1 MASLRLNGHLLDLE
15 QGQLSDPHGRLVQLR
30 PQALAVLLELGRR
43 PGELITKRDLDARV
57 WPGVSVTDDSLVQC
71 VVEIRRALHDNRKRV
86 VRTMPRRGYLLIV
99 DAADSKSREARTVE
113 ARRLTVAIGAIGAI
127 VVAAV
132 LVWQFASP
140 SADLTRRESHDKTVA
155 DLAVLPFRVLNTGTG
170 DITPDGGG
178 LAYMIAGELARNP
191 DLRIISTL
199 VTTELRGKDM
209 SLSQIG
215 ATTHARYLVDG
226 SVERRGDRL
235 QLDAQLIDGG
245 DSRIVWSGRFEPTA
259 QDLPGVVQALIER
272 IGGSLGATVRELD
285 RVALLNRAPASLDAH
300 ERVMRGIA
308 LTWTPSAEGLR
319 QARQALEQAIRLD
332 PNYAPAWAHL
342 GWTKTLLIFGN
353 HDPDLGREDLPQ
365 AAADIEHAIALDPM
379 LASSWRALSG
389 AIDSSKNPD
398 EAVHAAE
405 RAIELSPGDPDNWV
419 ALAMAQHHAGRSEA
433 ALQSYDKAS
442 SWSPIRPP
450 HYALVAARLRYSVQD
465 YDRALRSARECIDRT
480 PAFGVCKAIWLS
492 SLIRT
497 GHAVEAEAAWPP
509 LVASAPSLQTY
520 RMTPHGTLMARLVD
534 EDLDR
539 LRSRTNAAAR
549 QETPR

>member
-1 MASLRLNGHLLDLE
+1 MVMASLRLNAHLLDLE
-15 QGQLSDPHGRLVQLR
+15 QGQLRDPHGRLVQLR

-57 WPGVSVTDDSLVQC
+57 WPGVSVSDDSLVQC

-99 DAADSKSREARTVE
+99 DAADSKFREARTVQ
-113 ARRLTVAIGAIGAI
+113 ARRLTVAIGAI

-155 DLAVLPFRVLNTGTG
+155 DLAVLPFRVSNTGTG

-199 VTTELRGKDM
+199 VTTEVRGRDM

-215 ATTHARYLVDG
+215 ATTHARFLVEG

-235 QLDAQLIDGG
+235 QIDAQLIDGG

-259 QDLPGVVQALIER
+259 QDLPGVFQALIER
-272 IGGSLGATVRELD
+272 IGSSLGATVRELD
-285 RVALLNRAPASLDAH
+285 RAALLKRAPASLDAH
-300 ERVMRGIA
+300 ERVLRGIA
-308 LTWTPSAEGLR
+308 LAWTPSAEGLR

-332 PNYAPAWAHL
+332 PNYATAWAHL
-342 GWTKTLLIFGN
+342 GWTKALLIFGN
-353 HDPDLGREDLPQ
+353 QDHYLSREDLQ
-365 AAADIEHAIALDPM
+365 KAIADIKHAIELDPM
-379 LASSWRALSG
+379 LASSWRVLSA
-389 AIDSSKNPD
+389 AIDSGKNPE
-398 EAVHAAE
+398 EAVGAAE
-405 RAIELSPGDPDNWV
+405 RAIELSPGDPDNWI
-419 ALAMAQHHAGRSEA
+419 ALAMAKHHAGETEA
-433 ALQSYDKAS
+433 ALQSYEKAI

-450 HYALVAARLRYSVQD
+450 SYALVAARLRYSVQD
-465 YDRALRSARECIDRT
+465 YEHALGSARECMDRT

-492 SLIRT
+492 SMIRT
-497 GHAVEAEAAWPP
+497 GRLVEAEAAWPA
-509 LVASAPSLQTY
+509 LVATVPSLQTY
-520 RMTPHGTLMARLVD
+520 RMTPHDTPMALSVD

-539 LRSRTNAAAR
+539 LRSSTRPTAR
-549 QETPR
+549 

>member
-1 MASLRLNGHLLDLE
+1 MVMTSLRLNGYLLDLE
-15 QGQLSDPHGRLVQLR
+15 QGDLRDPRGRRVQLR
-30 PQALAVLLELGRR
+30 PQALAVLLELARR
-43 PGELITKRDLDARV
+43 PGELITKRDLNARV

-71 VVEIRRALHDNRKRV
+71 VVEIRRALNDSRQRV

-99 DAADSKSREARTVE
+99 DADESKSAKARMVE
-113 ARRLTVAIGAIGAI
+113 ARRLAIVIVAI

-199 VTTELRGKDM
+199 VTTELRGRDM

-215 ATTHARYLVDG
+215 ATTHARFLVEG
-226 SVERRGDRL
+226 SVERRGDQL

-272 IGGSLGATVRELD
+272 IGSSLGATVRELD
-285 RVALLNRAPASLDAH
+285 RAALRNRAPASLDAH
-300 ERVMRGIA
+300 ERVLRGIA
-308 LTWTPSAEGLR
+308 LTYAPSAEGLR

-365 AAADIEHAIALDPM
+365 AIADIEHAIGLDPM
-379 LASSWRALSG
+379 LASSWRALSV
-389 AIDSSKNPD
+389 AIDSSKNPE
-398 EAVHAAE
+398 EAVRAAE
-405 RAIELSPGDPDNWV
+405 RAIELGPGDPDNWL
-419 ALAMAQHHAGRSEA
+419 ALAITQHHAGRTEA
-433 ALQSYDKAS
+433 ALQSYDKAI
-442 SWSPIRPP
+442 SWNPIRPP
-450 HYALVAARLRYSVQD
+450 RYAVVAARLRYSVQD
-465 YDRALRSARECIDRT
+465 YHRALDSARECMDRT
-480 PAFGVCKAIWLS
+480 PAIGVCKAIWLS

-497 GHAVEAEAAWPP
+497 GRAVEAEAAWPP
-509 LVASAPSLQTY
+509 LVAFAPSLQTY

-539 LRSRTNAAAR
+539 LRSSTNAAAR

>member
-15 QGQLSDPHGRLVQLR
+15 QGQLRDPRGRLVQLR

-43 PGELITKRDLDARV
+43 PGELITKRDLNARV

-71 VVEIRRALHDNRKRV
+71 VVEIRRALHDNRQRV

-113 ARRLTVAIGAIGAI
+113 ARRLTVAIVAI

-132 LVWQFASP
+132 LVWQFARP

-170 DITPDGGG
+170 DIAPDGGG

-272 IGGSLGATVRELD
+272 IGSSLGATVRELD
-285 RVALLNRAPASLDAH
+285 RAALRNRAPASLDAH
-300 ERVMRGIA
+300 ERVLRGIA
-308 LTWTPSAEGLR
+308 LTYAPSAEGLR

-365 AAADIEHAIALDPM
+365 AIADIEHAIALDPM
-379 LASSWRALSG
+379 LASSWRALSA
-389 AIDSSKNPD
+389 AIDSSKNP
-398 EAVHAAE
+398 EKAVRAAE
-405 RAIELSPGDPDNWV
+405 RAIELGPGDPDNWI
-419 ALAMAQHHAGRSEA
+419 ALAMTQHHAGRTEA
-433 ALQSYDKAS
+433 ALQSYDKAI

-450 HYALVAARLRYSVQD
+450 NYALVAARLRYSVQD
-465 YDRALRSARECIDRT
+465 YDRALGSARECIDRT

-539 LRSRTNAAAR
+539 LRNHKDAAAR

>member
-433 ALQSYDKAS
+433 ALQSYDKAP
-442 SWSPIRPP
+442 SWRQGCAIRCRTMTVRCVLPANASIE
-450 HYALVAARLRYSVQD
+450 HQHSG
-465 YDRALRSARECIDRT
+465 SARR
-480 PAFGVCKAIWLS
+480 FGC
-492 SLIRT
+492 R
-497 GHAVEAEAAWPP
+497 H
-509 LVASAPSLQTY
+509 
-520 RMTPHGTLMARLVD
+520 
-534 EDLDR
+534 
-539 LRSRTNAAAR
+539 
-549 QETPR
+549 

>member
-1 MASLRLNGHLLDLE
+1 MVMASLRLNGHLLDLE
-15 QGQLSDPHGRLVQLR
+15 QGELRDPHGRLVQLR

-43 PGELITKRDLDARV
+43 PGELITKRDLNARV

-71 VVEIRRALHDNRKRV
+71 VVEIRRVLHDSRQRV

-99 DAADSKSREARTVE
+99 DAADSNSRGALTVE
-113 ARRLTVAIGAIGAI
+113 ARRLTVAIVAI

-140 SADLTRRESHDKTVA
+140 SADLTRHESHDKTVA

-178 LAYMIAGELARNP
+178 LAYMIAGELARSP
-191 DLRIISTL
+191 DLRIVSTL

-215 ATTHARYLVDG
+215 ATTRARYLVDG

-272 IGGSLGATVRELD
+272 IGGSLGAAVRELD

-308 LTWTPSAEGLR
+308 LSWTPSAEGLR
-319 QARQALEQAIRLD
+319 QARQVLEQAIRLD

-365 AAADIEHAIALDPM
+365 ATADIERAIALDPM
-379 LASSWRALSG
+379 LASSWRALSA
-389 AIDSSKNPD
+389 AIDSSKNPE

-419 ALAMAQHHAGRSEA
+419 ALAMTQHHAGRTEA
-433 ALQSYDKAS
+433 ALQSYDKAI

-480 PAFGVCKAIWLS
+480 PALGVCKAIWLS
-492 SLIRT
+492 SLVRT

-539 LRSRTNAAAR
+539 LRSHTNAAAR
-549 QETPR
+549 QETPK

>member
-1 MASLRLNGHLLDLE
+1 MTSLRLNGYLLDLE
-15 QGQLSDPHGRLVQLR
+15 QGDLRDPRGRLVQLR
-30 PQALAVLLELGRR
+30 PQALAVLLELARR
-43 PGELITKRDLDARV
+43 PGELITKSDLNARV

-71 VVEIRRALHDNRKRV
+71 VVEIRRALNDSRQRV

-99 DAADSKSREARTVE
+99 DADDSKSAKTRMVG
-113 ARRLTVAIGAIGAI
+113 ARRLTIMIVAI
-127 VVAAV
+127 VMAAV

-140 SADLTRRESHDKTVA
+140 GVDLRHRESHDKTVP
-155 DLAVLPFRVLNTGTG
+155 DLAVLPFRMLKTGTG
-170 DITPDGGG
+170 DMTPDGGG

-191 DLRIISTL
+191 DLRIISTR
-199 VTTELRGKDM
+199 VTTELRGKEM
-209 SLSQIG
+209 SLSEIG

-235 QLDAQLIDGG
+235 QLDVQLIEGG
-245 DSRIVWSGRFEPTA
+245 DGRIVWSGRFEPTA

-285 RVALLNRAPASLDAH
+285 RVALLTRAPASLDVH
-300 ERVMRGIA
+300 ERVLRGIA
-308 LTWTPSAEGLR
+308 LAWTPSAEGLR
-319 QARQALEQAIRLD
+319 QARQELEQAIRQD

-353 HDPDLGREDLPQ
+353 HDPALGREHLPQ
-365 AAADIEHAIALDPM
+365 AIADIEHAIALDPM
-379 LASSWRALSG
+379 LASAWRALSG
-389 AIDSSKNPD
+389 AIDSSRSPE
-398 EAVHAAE
+398 EAVRAAE
-405 RAIELSPGDPDNWV
+405 RAIELGPGDPDNWV
-419 ALAMAQHHAGRSEA
+419 ALAIAQHHAGRTEA
-433 ALQSYDKAS
+433 ALQSYDKAI

-450 HYALVAARLRYSVQD
+450 HYALVAARLRYSVHD
-465 YDRALRSARECIDRT
+465 YDSALRSARECMDRT
-480 PAFGVCKAIWLS
+480 PAMGVCKAIWLS

-497 GHAVEAEAAWPP
+497 GHAAEAESAWPQ
-509 LVASAPSLQTY
+509 LVASAPILQTY
-520 RMTPHGTLMARLVD
+520 RMTPHGSSMARLVD

>member
-1 MASLRLNGHLLDLE
+1 MVMASLRLNGHLLDLE
-15 QGQLSDPHGRLVQLR
+15 QGQLRDPHGRLVQLR

-113 ARRLTVAIGAIGAI
+113 ARRLTVAIGAI

-272 IGGSLGATVRELD
+272 IGSSLGATVRELD
-285 RVALLNRAPASLDAH
+285 RAALRNRAPASLDAH
-300 ERVMRGIA
+300 ERVLRGIA
-308 LTWTPSAEGLR
+308 LAWTPSAEGLR
-319 QARQALEQAIRLD
+319 QARQELEQAIRLD

-342 GWTKTLLIFGN
+342 GWTKQLLIFGN

-365 AAADIEHAIALDPM
+365 ATADIEHAIALDPM
-379 LASSWRALSG
+379 LASSWRALSA
-389 AIDSSKNPD
+389 AIDSSKNP
-398 EAVHAAE
+398 EKAVRAAE
-405 RAIELSPGDPDNWV
+405 RAIELSPGDPDNWI
-419 ALAMAQHHAGRSEA
+419 ALAMTQHHAGRTEA
-433 ALQSYDKAS
+433 ALQSYDKAI

-450 HYALVAARLRYSVQD
+450 RYAVVAARLRYSVQD
-465 YDRALRSARECIDRT
+465 YDRALDSARECMDRT
-480 PAFGVCKAIWLS
+480 PAIGVCKAIWLS

-534 EDLDR
+534 EDLNR

>member
-1 MASLRLNGHLLDLE
+1 
-15 QGQLSDPHGRLVQLR
+15 
-30 PQALAVLLELGRR
+30 LGRR
-43 PGELITKRDLDARV
+43 PGELITKRDLNARV

-71 VVEIRRALHDNRKRV
+71 VVEIRRALHDNRQRV

-99 DAADSKSREARTVE
+99 DAADSKCREARMFE
-113 ARRLTVAIGAIGAI
+113 ARRLTVAIVAI

-140 SADLTRRESHDKTVA
+140 GVDLRRGESHDKTVA

-285 RVALLNRAPASLDAH
+285 RAALLNRAPASLDAH
-300 ERVMRGIA
+300 ERVLRGIA

-319 QARQALEQAIRLD
+319 QARQELEQAIRLD

-342 GWTKTLLIFGN
+342 GWTKQLLIFGN

-365 AAADIEHAIALDPM
+365 ATADIEHAIALDPM
-379 LASSWRALSG
+379 LASSWRALSA
-389 AIDSSKNPD
+389 AIDSSKNP
-398 EAVHAAE
+398 EKAVRAAQ
-405 RAIELSPGDPDNWV
+405 RAIELGPGDPDNWV
-419 ALAMAQHHAGRSEA
+419 ALAMAQHHAGRTEA
-433 ALQSYDKAS
+433 ALQSYDKAI
-442 SWSPIRPP
+442 SWSPIRPA
-450 HYALVAARLRYSVQD
+450 HYALVAARLRYSAQD
-465 YDRALRSARECIDRT
+465 YDRALGSARECMDRT

-497 GHAVEAEAAWPP
+497 GNAVEAEAAWPP
-509 LVASAPSLQTY
+509 LVASARSLQTY

-539 LRSRTNAAAR
+539 LRSRANAAAR